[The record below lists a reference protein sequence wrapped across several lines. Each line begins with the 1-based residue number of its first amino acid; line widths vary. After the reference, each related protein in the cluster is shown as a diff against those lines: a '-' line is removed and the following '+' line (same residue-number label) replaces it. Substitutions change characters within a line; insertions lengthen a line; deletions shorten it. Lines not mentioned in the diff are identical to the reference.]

1 MPSGG
6 NNRKSDDERRASGS
20 YRPSTSSAARDRR
33 IADNIYAGP
42 GFRDVP
48 DPEYPLGDFGQ
59 RKYFELAGRLL
70 AEGKLSRAMR
80 DTAEQVAILSEIQHQ
95 RMACGERVPAYL
107 TRDISRHLAML
118 KLAEDTTPIGGNVG
132 ARAQENPFRFCGA
145 LLAPFAPRGL
155 RGSPAAPA

>member
-1 MPSGG
+1 MPKGRS
-6 NNRKSDDERRASGS
+6 RKSDDERKANGT
-20 YRPSTSSAARDRR
+20 YRPSRSSEALDRR
-33 IADNIYAGP
+33 IAANVFAGP
-42 GFRDVP
+42 GYQDVP

-70 AEGKLSRAMR
+70 REGKLSRATR
-80 DTAEQVAILSEIQHQ
+80 DITEQVAILYEIQRQ
-95 RMACGERVPAYL
+95 RMACGDRVPAYL

-132 ARAQENPFRFCGA
+132 ARTRENPFSICGA

-155 RGSPAAPA
+155 RGPSSAPA

>member
-1 MPSGG
+1 MSITAERKTALIREHS
-6 NNRKSDDERRASGS
+6 RKSNDTGS
-20 YRPSTSSAARDRR
+20 
-33 IADNIYAGP
+33 
-42 GFRDVP
+42 
-48 DPEYPLGDFGQ
+48 PEV
-59 RKYFELAGRLL
+59 
-70 AEGKLSRAMR
+70 
-80 DTAEQVAILSEIQHQ
+80 QVAILSEIQHQ

-132 ARAQENPFRFCGA
+132 ARAQENPFRICGA